1 MFSGWFYWFLPAAEL
16 GFQLQAVMSYPA
28 LQGMSQLVL
37 GRGSCVI
44 LSPSA
49 GLGGVAG
56 WAGGPGG
63 PGGAWEGGRASC
75 RLFCFL
81 DLSEFREPDQKS
93 GFDLL
98 TDVGGARKFPR

>member
-1 MFSGWFYWFLPAAEL
+1 MFSGWFDWFLPAAEL

-49 GLGGVAG
+49 GLGGGRRGRWQVAL
-56 WAGGPGG
+56 GGPGG
-63 PGGAWEGGRASC
+63 PGGLGGGADLLQTV
-75 RLFCFL
+75 LF
-81 DLSEFREPDQKS
+81 S
-93 GFDLL
+93 GF
-98 TDVGGARKFPR
+98 VRIPRT